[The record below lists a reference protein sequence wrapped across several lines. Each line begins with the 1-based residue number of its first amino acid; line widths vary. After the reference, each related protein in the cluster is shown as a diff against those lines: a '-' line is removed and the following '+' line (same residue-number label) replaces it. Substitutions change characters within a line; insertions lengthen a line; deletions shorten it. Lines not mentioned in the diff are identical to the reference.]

1 MTSWPT
7 NWVNWVTTFIEQ
19 LFTLWTCRLST
30 TRRRVELSCVAINT
44 PLVYEVRDRFCA
56 GPSSGIFRISET
68 GRARR
73 RGGGSG
79 GGVWRGDFA
88 TPQKKNYV
96 PKIIILGAFW
106 RGYFLSHMC
115 NNNAKPIFCAIR
127 HDILR
132 MFEDDNTTNYLL
144 YTDLSQKFPVT

>member
-73 RGGGSG
+73 RGGGSR

-88 TPQKKNYV
+88 PPQKKNYV

-106 RGYFLSHMC
+106 RGFFYL
-115 NNNAKPIFCAIR
+115 ICAIIMQNPFSVPY
-127 HDILR
+127 D
-132 MFEDDNTTNYLL
+132 TTYCACLKTITQPIIL